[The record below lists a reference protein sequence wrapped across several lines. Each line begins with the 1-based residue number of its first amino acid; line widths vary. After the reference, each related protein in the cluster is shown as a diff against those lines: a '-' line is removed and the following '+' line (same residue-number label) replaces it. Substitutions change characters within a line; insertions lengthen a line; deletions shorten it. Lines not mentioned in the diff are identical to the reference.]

1 MLQCSPSP
9 LGNNLD
15 LTGLGE
21 MTPATEMRALDMTA
35 DVDQSYPCRRL
46 VLVQPGQSDE
56 KGIGT
61 IIADKHGADRHVSLG
76 GRNRQLLIER

>member
-9 LGNNLD
+9 LGNDLD
-15 LTGLGE
+15 LTRLGE

-56 KGIGT
+56 ESVGT
-61 IIADKHGADRHVSLG
+61 IIADKYGADRHASLG
-76 GRNRQLLIER
+76 GGNRQLLIKR